1 MNMNGTYCSAPVV
14 ERVKCNERNYTNFKL
29 AEYAVKNY
37 SWFFIDDKYE
47 TRRFN
52 DSFNSIIYSGKRYT
66 EINTEI
72 MDKYLYVLSEVVYN
86 ILISNGKNGL
96 DELIKY
102 RCELLDTAMTVIKN
116 KYPFYKDEFISMS
129 YNRNQLFKMTELV
142 KNFDTVQDINDGEY
156 DQTQANR
163 ALILDVAM
171 YCPFIYIKINN
182 IFEYTEYIYDNMR
195 LDRKEAVER
204 S

>member
-1 MNMNGTYCSAPVV
+1 MNINGAYCTSAPVV

-52 DSFNSIIYSGKRYT
+52 DSFSSIIYSGKIYT
-66 EINTEI
+66 ET
-72 MDKYLYVLSEVVYN
+72 MDKYMYVLSEVVYN
-86 ILISNGKNGL
+86 ILTSNGENGL

-102 RCELLDTAMTVIKN
+102 RCELLDTAMAVIKD

-129 YNRNQLFKMTELV
+129 YNRNQLFKLIELV
-142 KNFDTVQDINDGEY
+142 NAFNTVQDVNDGEY
-156 DQTQANR
+156 DQTQAR
-163 ALILDVAM
+163 ALILDAAIH
-171 YCPFIYIKINN
+171 CPFIYIRTNS
-182 IFEYTEYIYDNMR
+182 IFECTQYIYDNMR
-195 LDRKEAVER
+195 LDRKKAVER

>member
-1 MNMNGTYCSAPVV
+1 MNDGCYCASTQVL
-14 ERVKCNERNYTNFKL
+14 ERTKCNERNYTNFKL

-37 SWFFIDDKYE
+37 SWFFIDDRYE

-52 DSFNSIIYSGKRYT
+52 DSFNSIIYSGKRYI
-66 EINTEI
+66 EA
-72 MDKYLYVLSEVVYN
+72 MDKYMYVLSEVVYD

-102 RCELLDTAMTVIKN
+102 RCELLDTAMTAIKN
-116 KYPFYKDEFISMS
+116 KYPFYKDEFVSMS
-129 YNRNQLFKMTELV
+129 YNRNQLFKLIEIV
-142 KNFDTVQDINDGEY
+142 ESFNIVQDINYGDC
-156 DQTQANR
+156 DQNQAR
-163 ALILDVAM
+163 KLILDVAR
-171 YCPFIYIKINN
+171 YCPFIYIRSNG
-182 IFEYTEYIYDNMR
+182 IFENTEYIYDNMR

>member
-52 DSFNSIIYSGKRYT
+52 DSFNSIIYSSKRYT

-72 MDKYLYVLSEVVYN
+72 MDKYMYVLSEVVYN

-102 RCELLDTAMTVIKN
+102 RCRLLDTAMMVIKN
-116 KYPFYKDEFISMS
+116 KYPFYKDEFVSMS
-129 YNRNQLFKMTELV
+129 YNRNQLFKLIEIV
-142 KNFDTVQDINDGEY
+142 ESFNIVQDINYGDF
-156 DQTQANR
+156 DQIKAR
-163 ALILDVAM
+163 ELILDVAM
-171 YCPFIYIKINN
+171 HCPFIYIRSNS
-182 IFEYTEYIYDNMR
+182 IFENTEYIYDNMR
-195 LDRKEAVER
+195 LDRKEAIER

>member
-1 MNMNGTYCSAPVV
+1 MNDGCYCASAQVL
-14 ERVKCNERNYTNFKL
+14 ERTKCNERNYTNFKL

-37 SWFFIDDKYE
+37 SWFFIDDRYE

-52 DSFNSIIYSGKRYT
+52 DSFNSIIYSGKRYI
-66 EINTEI
+66 EA
-72 MDKYLYVLSEVVYN
+72 MDKYMYVLSEVVYN

-102 RCELLDTAMTVIKN
+102 RCELLDTAMTAIKN
-116 KYPFYKDEFISMS
+116 KYPFYKDEFVSIS
-129 YNRNQLFKMTELV
+129 YNRNQLFKLIEIV
-142 KNFDTVQDINDGEY
+142 ESFNIVQDINYGDC
-156 DQTQANR
+156 DQIKAR
-163 ALILDVAM
+163 ELILDVAK
-171 YCPFIYIKINN
+171 YCPFIYIRSNG
-182 IFEYTEYIYDNMR
+182 IFENTEYIYDNMR

>member
-1 MNMNGTYCSAPVV
+1 MNDGCYCASAQVL
-14 ERVKCNERNYTNFKL
+14 ERTKCNERNYTNFKL

-37 SWFFIDDKYE
+37 SWFFIDDRYE

-52 DSFNSIIYSGKRYT
+52 DSFNSIIYSGKRYI
-66 EINTEI
+66 EA
-72 MDKYLYVLSEVVYN
+72 MDKYMYVLSEVVYN

-102 RCELLDTAMTVIKN
+102 RCELLDTAMTAIKN
-116 KYPFYKDEFISMS
+116 KYPFYKDEFVSMS
-129 YNRNQLFKMTELV
+129 YNRNQLFKLIEIV
-142 KNFDTVQDINDGEY
+142 ESFNTVQDINYGDF
-156 DQTQANR
+156 DQIKAR
-163 ALILDVAM
+163 ELILDVAR
-171 YCPFIYIKINN
+171 YCPFIYIRSNG
-182 IFEYTEYIYDNMR
+182 IFENTEYIYDNMR

>member
-1 MNMNGTYCSAPVV
+1 MNDGIACNCAPVLK
-14 ERVKCNERNYTNFKL
+14 RTKCNERNHTNFKL

-37 SWFFIDDKYE
+37 SWFFIDDRYE

-52 DSFNSIIYSGKRYT
+52 DSFNSIIYSGKRYI
-66 EINTEI
+66 EA
-72 MDKYLYVLSEVVYN
+72 MDKYMYVLSEVVYN

-102 RCELLDTAMTVIKN
+102 RCELLDTAMMVIKN
-116 KYPFYKDEFISMS
+116 KYPFYKDEFVSMS
-129 YNRNQLFKMTELV
+129 YNRNQLFKLIEIV
-142 KNFDTVQDINDGEY
+142 ESFNIFQDINFGNF
-156 DQTQANR
+156 DQIKAR
-163 ALILDVAM
+163 ELILDVAM
-171 YCPFIYIKINN
+171 HCPFIYIRSNG
-182 IFEYTEYIYDNMR
+182 IFENTEYIYDNMR

>member
-1 MNMNGTYCSAPVV
+1 MNDGIACNCAPVL
-14 ERVKCNERNYTNFKL
+14 ERTKCNERNYTNFKL

-37 SWFFIDDKYE
+37 SWFFIDDRYE

-52 DSFNSIIYSGKRYT
+52 DSFNSIIYSGKRYI
-66 EINTEI
+66 EA
-72 MDKYLYVLSEVVYN
+72 MDKYMYVLSEVVYN

-102 RCELLDTAMTVIKN
+102 RCELLDTAMTAIKN
-116 KYPFYKDEFISMS
+116 KYPFYKDEFVSMS
-129 YNRNQLFKMTELV
+129 YNRNQLFKLIEIV
-142 KNFDTVQDINDGEY
+142 ESFNIVQDINFGDF
-156 DQTQANR
+156 DQIKAR
-163 ALILDVAM
+163 ELILDVAK
-171 YCPFIYIKINN
+171 YCPFIYIRSNG
-182 IFEYTEYIYDNMR
+182 IFENTEYIYDNMR

>member
-1 MNMNGTYCSAPVV
+1 MNDGIACNCAPVLK
-14 ERVKCNERNYTNFKL
+14 RTKCNERNHTNFKL

-37 SWFFIDDKYE
+37 SWFFIDDRYE

-66 EINTEI
+66 ET
-72 MDKYLYVLSEVVYN
+72 MDKYMYVLSEVVYN

-102 RCELLDTAMTVIKN
+102 RCGLLDTAMTAIKN
-116 KYPFYKDEFISMS
+116 KCPFYKDEFISMS
-129 YNRNQLFKMTELV
+129 YNRNQLFKLIEIV
-142 KNFDTVQDINDGEY
+142 ESFNIVQDINYGDF
-156 DQTQANR
+156 DQIKAR
-163 ALILDVAM
+163 ELILDVAK
-171 YCPFIYIKINN
+171 YCPFIYIRSNS
-182 IFEYTEYIYDNMR
+182 IFKNTEYIYDNMR
-195 LDRKEAVER
+195 LDRKEAIER

>member
-14 ERVKCNERNYTNFKL
+14 ERVKCNERNYTDFKL

-37 SWFFIDDKYE
+37 SWFFIDDRYE

-52 DSFNSIIYSGKRYT
+52 DSFNSIIYSGKQRHT
-66 EINTEI
+66 ET
-72 MDKYLYVLSEVVYN
+72 MDKYMHVLSEVVYN

-96 DELIKY
+96 DELVKY
-102 RCELLDTAMTVIKN
+102 RCGLLDTAMTVIKN

-129 YNRNQLFKMTELV
+129 YNRNQLFKLIDIIDQSELI
-142 KNFDTVQDINDGEY
+142 QDINDGEY
-156 DQTQANR
+156 DQTQAR
-163 ALILDVAM
+163 ALILDVATH
-171 YCPFIYIKINN
+171 CPFIYIRTNN
-182 IFEYTEYIYDNMR
+182 IFENTEYIYDNMR

>member
-1 MNMNGTYCSAPVV
+1 MNMNGTYCASAPIV

-52 DSFNSIIYSGKRYT
+52 DSFSSIIYSGKRYT
-66 EINTEI
+66 ET
-72 MDKYLYVLSEVVYN
+72 MDKYMYVLSEVVYN
-86 ILISNGKNGL
+86 ILISNGENGL

-102 RCELLDTAMTVIKN
+102 RCGLLDTAMTVIKN

-171 YCPFIYIKINN
+171 HCPFIYIRTNN
-182 IFEYTEYIYDNMR
+182 IFENTEYIYDNMR
-195 LDRKEAVER
+195 LARKEAVER
-204 S
+204 SWLL

>member
-1 MNMNGTYCSAPVV
+1 MNDGCYCASAQVL
-14 ERVKCNERNYTNFKL
+14 ERTKCNERNYTNFKL

-52 DSFNSIIYSGKRYT
+52 DSFNSIIYSGKRYI
-66 EINTEI
+66 EA
-72 MDKYLYVLSEVVYN
+72 MDKYMYILSEVVYN

-102 RCELLDTAMTVIKN
+102 RCELLDTAMTAIKN
-116 KYPFYKDEFISMS
+116 KYPFYKDEFVSMS
-129 YNRNQLFKMTELV
+129 YNRNQLFKLV
-142 KNFDTVQDINDGEY
+142 EIVESFNIVQDINFGDF
-156 DQTQANR
+156 DQIKAR
-163 ALILDVAM
+163 ELILDVAK
-171 YCPFIYIKINN
+171 YCPFIYIRSNG
-182 IFEYTEYIYDNMR
+182 IFENTEYIYDNMR

>member
-1 MNMNGTYCSAPVV
+1 MTDGCYCASAQVL
-14 ERVKCNERNYTNFKL
+14 ERTKCNERNYTNFKL

-37 SWFFIDDKYE
+37 SWFFIDDRYE

-52 DSFNSIIYSGKRYT
+52 DSFNSIIYSGKRYI
-66 EINTEI
+66 EA
-72 MDKYLYVLSEVVYN
+72 MDKYMYILSEVVYN

-102 RCELLDTAMTVIKN
+102 RCELLDTAMTAIKN
-116 KYPFYKDEFISMS
+116 KYPFYKDEFVSMS
-129 YNRNQLFKMTELV
+129 YNRNQLFKLIEIV
-142 KNFDTVQDINDGEY
+142 ESFNIVQDINFGDF
-156 DQTQANR
+156 DQIKAR
-163 ALILDVAM
+163 ELILDVAK
-171 YCPFIYIKINN
+171 YCPFIYIRSNG
-182 IFEYTEYIYDNMR
+182 IFENTEYIYDNMR

>member
-1 MNMNGTYCSAPVV
+1 MNDGITCDCTPVL
-14 ERVKCNERNYTNFKL
+14 ERVKCNEQNYTNFKL

-37 SWFFIDDKYE
+37 SWFFIDDKTE

-52 DSFNSIIYSGKRYT
+52 DSFGSIVYSGKRYT
-66 EINTEI
+66 EA

-86 ILISNGKNGL
+86 ILISNGENGL

-102 RCELLDTAMTVIKN
+102 RCGLLDTAMTVIKN

-129 YNRNQLFKMTELV
+129 YNRNQLFKLIDIIDQSELI
-142 KNFDTVQDINDGEY
+142 QEINDGEY
-156 DQTQANR
+156 DQSQAR
-163 ALILDVAM
+163 TLILDIVM
-171 YCPFIYIKINN
+171 HCPFIYIRSNN
-182 IFEYTEYIYDNMR
+182 IFECTRYIYDNMR
-195 LDRKEAVER
+195 LDRKEDVER

>member
-1 MNMNGTYCSAPVV
+1 MNDGIACNCAPVLK
-14 ERVKCNERNYTNFKL
+14 RTKCNERNYTNFKL

-37 SWFFIDDKYE
+37 SWFFIDDRYE

-52 DSFNSIIYSGKRYT
+52 DSFNSIIYSGKRYI
-66 EINTEI
+66 EA
-72 MDKYLYVLSEVVYN
+72 MDKYMYVLSEVVYN

-102 RCELLDTAMTVIKN
+102 RCELLDTAMMVIKN
-116 KYPFYKDEFISMS
+116 KYPFYKDEFVSMS
-129 YNRNQLFKMTELV
+129 YNRNQLFKLIEIV
-142 KNFDTVQDINDGEY
+142 ESFNIVQDINFGDF
-156 DQTQANR
+156 DQIKAR
-163 ALILDVAM
+163 ELILDVAK
-171 YCPFIYIKINN
+171 YCPFIYIRSNG
-182 IFEYTEYIYDNMR
+182 IFENTEYIYDNMR

>member
-52 DSFNSIIYSGKRYT
+52 DSFNSIIYSGKRYI
-66 EINTEI
+66 EA
-72 MDKYLYVLSEVVYN
+72 MDKYMYVLSEVVYN

-102 RCELLDTAMTVIKN
+102 RCELLDTAMTAIKN
-116 KYPFYKDEFISMS
+116 KYPFYKDEFVSMS
-129 YNRNQLFKMTELV
+129 YNRNQLFKLIEIV
-142 KNFDTVQDINDGEY
+142 ESFNIVQDINFGDF
-156 DQTQANR
+156 DQIKAR
-163 ALILDVAM
+163 ELILDVAK
-171 YCPFIYIKINN
+171 YCPFIYIRSNG
-182 IFEYTEYIYDNMR
+182 IFENTEYIYDNMR

>member
-1 MNMNGTYCSAPVV
+1 MNDGIACNCAPVLK
-14 ERVKCNERNYTNFKL
+14 RTKCNERNYTNFKL

-37 SWFFIDDKYE
+37 SWFFIDDRYE

-52 DSFNSIIYSGKRYT
+52 DSFNSIIYSGKRYI
-66 EINTEI
+66 EA
-72 MDKYLYVLSEVVYN
+72 MDKYMYVLSEVVYN

-102 RCELLDTAMTVIKN
+102 RCELLDTAMMVIKN
-116 KYPFYKDEFISMS
+116 KYPLYKDEFVSMS
-129 YNRNQLFKMTELV
+129 CNRNQLFKLIEIV
-142 KNFDTVQDINDGEY
+142 ESFNIVQDINFGDF
-156 DQTQANR
+156 DQIKAR
-163 ALILDVAM
+163 ELILDVAK
-171 YCPFIYIKINN
+171 YCPFIYIRSNG
-182 IFEYTEYIYDNMR
+182 IFENTEYIYDNMR

>member
-52 DSFNSIIYSGKRYT
+52 DSFNSIIYSGKRYI
-66 EINTEI
+66 EA
-72 MDKYLYVLSEVVYN
+72 MDKYMYVLSEVVYD

-102 RCELLDTAMTVIKN
+102 RCELLDTAMTAIKN
-116 KYPFYKDEFISMS
+116 KYPFYKDEFVSMS
-129 YNRNQLFKMTELV
+129 YNRNQLFKLIEIV
-142 KNFDTVQDINDGEY
+142 ESFNIVQDINYGDF
-156 DQTQANR
+156 DQIKAR
-163 ALILDVAM
+163 ELILDVAK
-171 YCPFIYIKINN
+171 YCPFIYIRSNG
-182 IFEYTEYIYDNMR
+182 IFENTEYIYDNMR
-195 LDRKEAVER
+195 LDRKEAIER

>member
-1 MNMNGTYCSAPVV
+1 MTDGCYCASAQVL
-14 ERVKCNERNYTNFKL
+14 ERTKCNERNYTNFKL

-37 SWFFIDDKYE
+37 SWFFIDDRYE

-52 DSFNSIIYSGKRYT
+52 DSFNSIIYSGKRYI
-66 EINTEI
+66 EA
-72 MDKYLYVLSEVVYN
+72 MDKYMYVLSEVVYN

-102 RCELLDTAMTVIKN
+102 RCELLDTAMTAIKN
-116 KYPFYKDEFISMS
+116 KYPFYKDEFVSMS
-129 YNRNQLFKMTELV
+129 YNRNQLFKLIEIV
-142 KNFDTVQDINDGEY
+142 ESFNIVQDINFGDF
-156 DQTQANR
+156 DQIKAR
-163 ALILDVAM
+163 ELILDVTK
-171 YCPFIYIKINN
+171 YCPFIYIRSNG
-182 IFEYTEYIYDNMR
+182 IFENTEYIYDNMR

>member
-1 MNMNGTYCSAPVV
+1 MNDGCYTASAQVL
-14 ERVKCNERNYTNFKL
+14 ERTKCNERNYTNFKL

-37 SWFFIDDKYE
+37 SWFFIDDRYE

-52 DSFNSIIYSGKRYT
+52 DSFNSIIYSGKRYI
-66 EINTEI
+66 EA
-72 MDKYLYVLSEVVYN
+72 MDKYMYVLSEVVYN

-102 RCELLDTAMTVIKN
+102 RCELLDTAMTAIKN
-116 KYPFYKDEFISMS
+116 KYPFYKDEFVSMS
-129 YNRNQLFKMTELV
+129 YNRNQLFKLIEIV
-142 KNFDTVQDINDGEY
+142 ESFNIVQDINFGDF
-156 DQTQANR
+156 DQIKAR
-163 ALILDVAM
+163 ELILDVAK
-171 YCPFIYIKINN
+171 YCPFIYIRSNG
-182 IFEYTEYIYDNMR
+182 IFENTEYIYDNMR

>member
-14 ERVKCNERNYTNFKL
+14 ERGKCNERNYTNFKL

-37 SWFFIDDKYE
+37 SWFFIDDRYE

-52 DSFNSIIYSGKRYT
+52 DSFNSIIYSGKRYI
-66 EINTEI
+66 EA
-72 MDKYLYVLSEVVYN
+72 MDKYMYVLSEVVYN

-102 RCELLDTAMTVIKN
+102 RCELLDTAMTAIKN
-116 KYPFYKDEFISMS
+116 KYPFYKDEFVSMS
-129 YNRNQLFKMTELV
+129 YNRNQLFKLIEIV
-142 KNFDTVQDINDGEY
+142 ESFNIVQDINFGDF
-156 DQTQANR
+156 DQIKAR
-163 ALILDVAM
+163 ELILDVAK
-171 YCPFIYIKINN
+171 YCPFIYIRSNG
-182 IFEYTEYIYDNMR
+182 IFENTEYIYDNMR

>member
-1 MNMNGTYCSAPVV
+1 MNDGIACNCAPVL
-14 ERVKCNERNYTNFKL
+14 ERTKCNERNHTNFKL

-37 SWFFIDDKYE
+37 SWFFIDDRYE

-52 DSFNSIIYSGKRYT
+52 DSFNSIIYSGKRYI
-66 EINTEI
+66 EA
-72 MDKYLYVLSEVVYN
+72 MDKYMYVLSEVVYN

-102 RCELLDTAMTVIKN
+102 RCELLDTAMMVIKN
-116 KYPFYKDEFISMS
+116 KYPFYKDEFVSMS
-129 YNRNQLFKMTELV
+129 YNRNQLFKLIEIV
-142 KNFDTVQDINDGEY
+142 ESFNIVQDINFGDF
-156 DQTQANR
+156 DQIKAR
-163 ALILDVAM
+163 ELILDVAM
-171 YCPFIYIKINN
+171 HCPFIYIRSNG
-182 IFEYTEYIYDNMR
+182 IFENTEYIYDNMR

>member
-1 MNMNGTYCSAPVV
+1 MNDGCYCASAQVL
-14 ERVKCNERNYTNFKL
+14 ERTKCNEQNYTNFKL

-37 SWFFIDDKYE
+37 SWFFIDDRYE

-52 DSFNSIIYSGKRYT
+52 DSFNSIIYSGKRYI
-66 EINTEI
+66 EA
-72 MDKYLYVLSEVVYN
+72 MDKYMYVLSEVVYN

-102 RCELLDTAMTVIKN
+102 RCELLDTAMTAIKN
-116 KYPFYKDEFISMS
+116 KYPFYKDEFVSMS
-129 YNRNQLFKMTELV
+129 YNRNQLFKLIEIV
-142 KNFDTVQDINDGEY
+142 ESFNIVQDINFGDF
-156 DQTQANR
+156 DQIKAR
-163 ALILDVAM
+163 ELILDVAK
-171 YCPFIYIKINN
+171 YCPFIYIRSNG
-182 IFEYTEYIYDNMR
+182 IFENTEYIYDNMR

>member
-1 MNMNGTYCSAPVV
+1 MNDGIACNCAPVL
-14 ERVKCNERNYTNFKL
+14 ERTKCNERNHTNFKL

-52 DSFNSIIYSGKRYT
+52 DSFNSIIYSGKRYI
-66 EINTEI
+66 EA
-72 MDKYLYVLSEVVYN
+72 MDKYMYILSEVVYN

-102 RCELLDTAMTVIKN
+102 RCELLDTAMTAIKN
-116 KYPFYKDEFISMS
+116 KYPFYKDEFVSMS
-129 YNRNQLFKMTELV
+129 YNRNQLFKLIEIV
-142 KNFDTVQDINDGEY
+142 ESFNIVQDINFGDF
-156 DQTQANR
+156 DQIKAR
-163 ALILDVAM
+163 ELILDVAK
-171 YCPFIYIKINN
+171 YCPFIYIRSNG
-182 IFEYTEYIYDNMR
+182 IFENTEYIYDNMR